1 MAMPKNIT
9 LINKKTGIEK
19 KLPFS
24 HALRLLLLDK
34 SQSSEGSYDIK
45 GKYIFNGNDIIRK
58 PSNQES
64 TESE

>member
-19 KLPFS
+19 KLTFS

-64 TESE
+64 TES